1 MTISKKTEGSKLT
14 IALEGR
20 LDTMTARSLE
30 TEFKDSLPGVTEL
43 TLDLAELAYISSA
56 GLRVILIAIKL
67 MKKQGSMVVR
77 NVNDVVMSV
86 FDDTGFSDLMTIE

>member
-1 MTISKKTEGSKLT
+1 MTITKKADGSKLT

-30 TEFKDSLPGVTEL
+30 AEFKESLPGVTDL

-67 MKKQGSMVVR
+67 MKKQGAMVVK
-77 NVNDVVMSV
+77 NVNEVVMSV

>member
-1 MTISKKTEGSKLT
+1 MTITKKAEGSKLT
-14 IALEGR
+14 IAIEGR

-30 TEFKDSLPGVTEL
+30 SEFRESLPGVTDL

-67 MKKQGSMVVR
+67 MKKQGTLLVK
-77 NVNDVVMSV
+77 NVNEVVMSV

>member
-1 MTISKKTEGSKLT
+1 MTITKKADGSKLT

-20 LDTMTARSLE
+20 LDTMTARSRE
-30 TEFKDSLPGVTEL
+30 AEFKESLPGVTDL
-43 TLDLAELAYISSA
+43 TWDLAELAYISSA

-67 MKKQGSMVVR
+67 MKKQGAMVVK
-77 NVNDVVMSV
+77 NVNEVVMSV